1 MNKYIDDMDIALH
14 KHVSN
19 VTFEGFTKEEIHNIA
34 SKARRKE
41 KINICK
47 MVAIFST
54 FVFIFITS
62 IGIYINY
69 MNKGDVNIYSKYNV
83 TANNEINENK
93 EEKPNAELYV
103 EEKEDTENNNII
115 NNTKVDVILYK
126 ADSGIS
132 NELSAGCFAQS
143 PEKVLLSV
151 KDIPQIYVIKVEE
164 ILESS
169 FATQVPITKF
179 RASIINS
186 IKGDKKGEIEVS
198 SNGGITSIYEIE
210 ESNLDIT
217 LADKYRNLSNEEK
230 KNTFVRL
237 ISDYDYNHIEEP
249 IVGKIYIVS
258 LDERNKV
265 ISNCEYPF
273 LEFDLNNNLYK
284 TKKNEWKNFDYK
296 NQ

>member
-1 MNKYIDDMDIALH
+1 MNKYIDDVDIALH
-14 KHVSN
+14 KHISN
-19 VTFEGFTKEEIHNIA
+19 ITFEGFTKEEIHNIA
-34 SKARRKE
+34 SRARREE

-54 FVFIFITS
+54 FVFISITS
-62 IGIYINY
+62 IGICINY
-69 MNKGDVNIYSKYNV
+69 MNKSDINIYSKFNA
-83 TANNEINENK
+83 TANNEININK

-103 EEKEDTENNNII
+103 EEKEHTENNNII
-115 NNTKVDVILYK
+115 NNTKIDVLLYK

-132 NELSAGCFAQS
+132 NDLASGCFAQN
-143 PEKVLLSV
+143 PNKILLSA

-169 FATQVPITKF
+169 FATQVPTTKF

-186 IKGDKKGEIEVS
+186 IKGNKKGEIEVI

-210 ESNLDIT
+210 KSNLDIT
-217 LADKYRNLSNEEK
+217 LSDKYRNLSNEEK

-249 IVGKIYIVS
+249 MVGKIYIVS
-258 LDERNKV
+258 LDEGNKV
-265 ISNCEYPF
+265 ISNCEYPL
-273 LEFDLNNNLYK
+273 LEFNLENNLYK
-284 TKKNEWKNFDYK
+284 TKKNEWKNFNY
-296 NQ
+296 